1 MECIYL
7 PLIALALGIVI
18 LFILIIV
25 FKLNAF
31 LSLIISAISVGLI
44 LGMEPLAIV
53 KSIETGLG
61 GTLGHLAIII
71 GLGAIF
77 GKIISEGGGANRI
90 ATSLIKIFGEKRVD
104 WAICIASFLMG
115 IILFYEVSYILII
128 PIVYTVAIEAK
139 VKLLKVGLPFLAAI
153 SITHVFLPPHPG
165 PTAIAGALGANL
177 GVVLGYGLIL
187 AIPAAV
193 IFGPL
198 FTRLYKNW
206 DIEIPMHLV
215 SKKEFNMDE
224 VPSFATSLLTT
235 LSPVILILIGVIAE
249 FSLPETSIIRKTL
262 TFIGNADIALLIA
275 LFIAVYVFGLHKK
288 RKTMPQIMKI
298 VESALI
304 GMGGI
309 IFILGGG
316 GAFKQVILDSG
327 MADYIAEFTSGWNI
341 SPFILAWLIAL
352 IIRIAVGSATVTVL
366 TTAGIMLPIVTATGV
381 SPELMVLAIGSAS
394 IAWAPPSDVS
404 FWMTKE
410 YLNLTIGQ
418 TVKTVCFMY
427 TLVAIYGIL
436 GVLAL
441 NMIFG

>member
-1 MECIYL
+1 MPI
-7 PLIALALGIVI
+7 IALALGIVI
-18 LFILIIV
+18 LFILVIV

-31 LSLIISAISVGLI
+31 LSLMISAICVGLI
-44 LGMEPLAIV
+44 QGMAPLEIV
-53 KSIETGLG
+53 TSIETGLG

-90 ATSLIKIFGEKRVD
+90 ASTLIKMFGEKRVD
-104 WAICIASFLMG
+104 WAICIASFLLG
-115 IILFYEVSYILII
+115 IILYYEVSYILII
-128 PIVYTVAIEAK
+128 PIVYTVANEAK
-139 VKLLKVGLPFLAAI
+139 VKLMKVGIPFLAGI

-165 PTAIAGALGANL
+165 PTAIASALGANI
-177 GVVLGYGLIL
+177 GVVLGYGMIL
-187 AIPAAV
+187 AIPAAL

-198 FTRLYKNW
+198 FTKLYKNW
-206 DIEIPMHLV
+206 DIQIPSHLV
-215 SKKEFNMDE
+215 SKKEFNMKE
-224 VPSFATSLLTT
+224 VPSFATSVLTT
-235 LSPVILILIGVIAE
+235 LLPVILILLGVIAE
-249 FSLPETSIIRKTL
+249 FWLPKSSIMYKIL
-262 TFIGNADIALLIA
+262 TFIGNADMALLISLLVA
-275 LFIAVYVFGLHKK
+275 IYVFGLYKK
-288 RKTMPQIMKI
+288 RKTMSELMKI

-304 GMGGI
+304 SMGGI

-327 MADYIAEFTSGWNI
+327 MAKYIADFTSGWNI
-341 SPFILAWLIAL
+341 SPFILAWIIAL

-366 TTAGIMLPIVTATGV
+366 TTAGIMLPIIHATGV
-381 SPELMVLAIGSAS
+381 NPELMVLAIGSAS

-410 YLNLTIGQ
+410 YFNLTIGQ
-418 TVKTVCFMY
+418 TIKSVCFMY

-441 NMIFG
+441 NALLG

>member
-1 MECIYL
+1 M
-7 PLIALALGIVI
+7 PLIALFLGIVL
-18 LFILIIV
+18 LFLLVIV
-25 FKLNAF
+25 CKFHAF
-31 LSLIISAISVGLI
+31 LSLMLSAIFVGLF

-53 KSIETGLG
+53 KSIESGLG

-90 ATSLIKIFGEKRVD
+90 ASTLIDIFGEKRVD
-104 WAICIASFLMG
+104 WAICIASFVLG
-115 IILFYEVSYILII
+115 VILFYEVSYILLI
-128 PIVYTVAIEAK
+128 PIVYTIANEAK
-139 VKLLKVGLPFLAAI
+139 VKLMKVGMPFLAAI

-165 PTAIAGALGANL
+165 PTAISAALGANL
-177 GVVLGYGLIL
+177 GVVLGYGFLL
-187 AIPAAV
+187 AIPATV

-198 FTRLYKNW
+198 IAKLYRNW
-206 DIEIPMHLV
+206 EISIPNHLV
-215 SKKEFNMDE
+215 TKKEFNMEE
-224 VPSFATSLLTT
+224 VPSFATSVITT
-235 LSPVILILIGVIAE
+235 LLPVILILIGVIAE
-249 FSLPETSIIRKTL
+249 FSLPKTSVINQTL
-262 TFIGNADIALLIA
+262 TFIGNADIALLVS
-275 LFIAVYVFGLHKK
+275 LLVAVYVFGLRKK
-288 RKTMPQIMKI
+288 RKTMVEIMKI
-298 VESALI
+298 AEGALI
-304 GMGGI
+304 SMGGI

-327 MADYIAEFTSGWNI
+327 MAKYIADFTSGWDI

-352 IIRIAVGSATVTVL
+352 IIRLAVGSATVTVL
-366 TTAGIMLPIVTATGV
+366 TTAGIMLPIVQETGV

-410 YLNLTIGQ
+410 YFHLTIGQ
-418 TVKTVCFMY
+418 TIKSVCFMY

-441 NMIFG
+441 DMLFG

>member
-1 MECIYL
+1 M
-7 PLIALALGIVI
+7 PLIALAVGIII

-31 LSLIISAISVGLI
+31 LSLMISAIFVGLFQ
-44 LGMEPLAIV
+44 GMEPIEIV
-53 KSIETGLG
+53 KSIESGLG

-71 GLGAIF
+71 GLGAIL
-77 GKIISEGGGANRI
+77 GKLISEGGGANRI
-90 ATSLIKIFGEKRVD
+90 ATTLIKVFGEKRVD
-104 WAICIASFLMG
+104 WAICLASFLLG

-128 PIVYTVAIEAK
+128 PIVYTVVIEAK

-165 PTAIAGALGANL
+165 PTAISAVFGANL
-177 GVVLGYGLIL
+177 GVVLGYGLVL
-187 AIPAAV
+187 AIPAAI

-198 FTRLYKNW
+198 FSKLYKNW
-206 DIEIPMHLV
+206 DIEIPTHLV

-224 VPSFATSLLTT
+224 VPSFATSLFTA

-249 FSLPETSIIRKTL
+249 FSFPQTSITHKTL
-262 TFIGNADIALLIA
+262 TFIGNADMALLISV
-275 LFIAVYVFGLHKK
+275 FIAIYVFGLHKK
-288 RKTMPQIMKI
+288 RKTMSQLMKI
-298 VESALI
+298 AEDALI
-304 GMGGI
+304 SMGGI

-327 MADYIAEFTSGWNI
+327 MANYIADFTSGWDI
-341 SPFILAWLIAL
+341 SPFILAWIIAA
-352 IIRIAVGSATVTVL
+352 IIRLAVGSATVTVL
-366 TTAGIMLPIVTATGV
+366 TTAGIMLPIVATTGI
-381 SPELMVLAIGSAS
+381 SAELMVLAIGSAS

-410 YLNLTIGQ
+410 YFNLTIVQ

-427 TLVAIYGIL
+427 TLVAIYGLL

-441 NMIFG
+441 NMLIG